1 MILVMFK
8 SILFEICIIIKL
20 LLTAGPLRYTTNIV
34 NTLLTVYCQYCYYLV
49 LYANWSQTMEKKQ

>member
-49 LYANWSQTMEKKQ
+49 LYAN